1 MDTLKYIYSEICCL
15 VKSGFDISMQKIE
28 RMLHRNKTGL

>member
-1 MDTLKYIYSEICCL
+1 MDILKLICSEICYF

-28 RMLHRNKTGL
+28 QLFRRR